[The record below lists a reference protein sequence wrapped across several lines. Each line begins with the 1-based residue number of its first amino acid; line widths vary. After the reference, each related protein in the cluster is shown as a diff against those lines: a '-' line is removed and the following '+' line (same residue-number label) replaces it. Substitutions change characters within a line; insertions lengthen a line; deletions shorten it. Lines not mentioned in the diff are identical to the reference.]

1 MPMMCRLFKVR
12 CLPAGLLLFM
22 AAAGWA
28 QPAPRA
34 DAARIEARVTALMA
48 RMTLAEKLGQLTQYS
63 GEWDATGPVT
73 FKGNH
78 ADDIRQGLVG
88 SMLNVLGSEHTR
100 AYQQVAMQSRLKI
113 PLLFGQDVIHGYK
126 TNFPIPLAEAASWDL
141 PAIERSA
148 RIAGTEAA
156 AAGIHW
162 TFAPMVDVARDP
174 RWGRVMEG
182 AGEDPWLGGQIA
194 AARVKGFQGRQL
206 GDLDAVMATAKHFA
220 AYGAAIGGRDY
231 NAVDISER
239 TLHEVY
245 LPPFKAAVDAGV
257 ATVMNAFNDIN
268 GVPATASVM
277 LQRDILKRDWGF
289 KGFVVSDWGSIAEMV
304 AHGLVADKA
313 GAAKAALL
321 AGSDMDMES
330 AAYRA
335 HGADLVNS
343 GQVKQALIDDAVR
356 RVLRKKF
363 ELGLFED
370 PYRFSNPERER
381 TVLNNPAHRQA
392 AREMAAK
399 SIVLLKNSPAVLPLK
414 PEGKTI
420 AFIGPMVKWAEENNG
435 AWWIWLP
442 GEDYSKLN
450 VSQWDGLKNRLG
462 PTTRLLYAQGADA
475 DSART
480 DGFDEALA
488 IARQAD
494 VVIVSVGEGPKMAGE
509 ARSRSR
515 IGLPGVQEQL
525 LKALHATGKPMV
537 VMVNAGRPLVLEWA
551 AENVP
556 TLLYTW
562 WLGSEAGNAI
572 ADVLLGTHNPSA
584 RLPISFPRNEG
595 QIPVYYSHLSTGRP
609 APTEPASG
617 FVSHYLDVPN
627 SPRFAFGHGLSYTQ
641 FGYGRLALDSARL
654 AGAKGQVNLSIEV
667 TNTGAVAGDEVVQ
680 LYLRQ
685 RVASVVQPVMALK
698 NFQRVRLA
706 PGDRQTVRFAIDR
719 RMLGFVNARLK
730 RVTEPGEIEVM
741 VGASSSDIR
750 QRASFT
756 LVD

>member
-1 MPMMCRLFKVR
+1 MTMLEPWLRRL
-12 CLPAGLLLFM
+12 AGALLLGATV
-22 AAAGWA
+22 AAPA
-28 QPAPRA
+28 QPTPRA
-34 DAARIEARVTALMA
+34 DAARIEARITALMA

-63 GEWDATGPVT
+63 GHWEATGPVT

-78 ADDIRQGLVG
+78 ADDIRRGLVG
-88 SMLNVLGSEHTR
+88 SMLNVLGTERTR
-100 AYQQVAMQSRLKI
+100 AYQEVAMQSRLKI

-182 AGEDPWLGGQIA
+182 AGEDPWLGSQIA
-194 AARVKGFQGRQL
+194 AARVRGFQGRQL

-220 AYGAAIGGRDY
+220 AYGAATGGRDY
-231 NAVDISER
+231 NSVDISER

-268 GVPATASVM
+268 GVPATASAM

-289 KGFVVSDWGSIAEMV
+289 KGFVVSDWGSIGELV
-304 AHGLVADKA
+304 AHGLVADLA
-313 GAAKAALL
+313 GAAKAALR

-335 HGADLVNS
+335 HGADLVKS
-343 GQVKQALIDDAVR
+343 GQVKLALVDDAVR

-381 TVLNNPAHRQA
+381 TVLNNPTHRQA
-392 AREMAAK
+392 ARAMAAK
-399 SIVLLKNSPAVLPLK
+399 SIVLLKNSPAVLPIQ

-420 AFIGPMVKWAEENNG
+420 AFIGPMVKWTAENNG

-462 PTTRLLYAQGADA
+462 PSTRLLYAQGADA
-475 DSART
+475 DSDRT
-480 DGFDEALA
+480 DGFDEAVA

-515 IGLPGVQEQL
+515 ISLPGVQEAL
-525 LKALHATGKPMV
+525 LQALQTTGKPMV
-537 VMVNAGRPLVLEWA
+537 VLVNTGRPLVLEWTA
-551 AENVP
+551 DNVP
-556 TLLYTW
+556 ALLCTW

-584 RLPISFPRNEG
+584 RLPMGFPRNEG
-595 QIPVYYSHLSTGRP
+595 QIPVHYSHLSTGRP
-609 APTEPASG
+609 APADNASG

-641 FGYGRLALDSARL
+641 FAYGGLALDTPRL
-654 AGAKGQVNLSIEV
+654 AGPKGQVTVSIDV
-667 TNTGAVAGDEVVQ
+667 RNTGAVAGDEVVQ

-685 RVASVVQPVMALK
+685 RVASVVQPVQVLK
-698 NFQRVRLA
+698 DYRRVHLA
-706 PGDRQTVRFAIDR
+706 PGEQQTLRFTIGR
-719 RMLGFVNARLK
+719 SQLGFVNARLQ

-741 VGASSSDIR
+741 VGASSADIR
-750 QRASFT
+750 QRSHFT
-756 LVD
+756 LAD